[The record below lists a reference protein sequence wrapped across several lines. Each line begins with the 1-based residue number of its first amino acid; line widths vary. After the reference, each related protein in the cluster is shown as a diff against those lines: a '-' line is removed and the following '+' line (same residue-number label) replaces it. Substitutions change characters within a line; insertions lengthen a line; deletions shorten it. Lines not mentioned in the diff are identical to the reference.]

1 MDVFEDND
9 GLSVSIDI
17 AQNKGLNQLAWVQ
30 DVAAPLHKLPQN
42 NEICEYC
49 INPFVGCLSTFYY
62 VKIANLSLKILD
74 SCPFFISCIT
84 PTILSAVVRKIAKP
98 DRWKNTI

>member
-42 NEICEYC
+42 NEICEYK
-49 INPFVGCLSTFYY
+49 PFCWMLVYLLLCQNCKFIFENTGQLPLLYFLYNTHNFVC
-62 VKIANLSLKILD
+62 
-74 SCPFFISCIT
+74 SCS
-84 PTILSAVVRKIAKP
+84 
-98 DRWKNTI
+98 